1 MAPWYLTVFAM
12 ALICNLV
19 LKAPRPR
26 LSDARATEVIL
37 GGRNG
42 SDGSLPPVFAHR
54 GGGREAPENTLAG
67 IREAKRC
74 NASGVHLDLSF
85 TSDEVGV
92 LLHDDSLERTTNGAG
107 KLTSTTFEHLR
118 QLDAASKH
126 PLAKCYRGERVPTID
141 EAVQE
146 CLRLG
151 LRLIIHVKELGPRSA
166 VRLNRLFYENPSL
179 YHLALVASPSPELI
193 YGLRLRNPN
202 IVTALTWRPGFY
214 AYSDEE
220 NLKARFES
228 PVKHWIAQALDWIAD
243 SAFHCG
249 FTSYATGV
257 SAVLVNK
264 DSLSADYVR
273 AWRDRGI
280 HVIAWTSSSSKQNDF
295 LRKVLRVPIITD
307 ALRQA

>member
-26 LSDARATEVIL
+26 LSDARAKEVIL

-54 GGGREAPENTLAG
+54 GGRREAPENTLAG

-85 TSDEVGV
+85 TSDE
-92 LLHDDSLERTTNGAG
+92 
-107 KLTSTTFEHLR
+107 
-118 QLDAASKH
+118 
-126 PLAKCYRGERVPTID
+126 
-141 EAVQE
+141 
-146 CLRLG
+146 
-151 LRLIIHVKELGPRSA
+151 
-166 VRLNRLFYENPSL
+166 
-179 YHLALVASPSPELI
+179 LI

-214 AYSDEE
+214 AYSDKE

-257 SAVLVNK
+257 LAVLVNR

-273 AWRDRGI
+273 AWRDQGI
-280 HVIAWTSSSSKQNDF
+280 HVIACTSSSSKQNDF
-295 LRKVLRVPIITD
+295 LRKVLRVAIITD
-307 ALRQA
+307 L